1 MFTRIPGNLNVPE
14 TANVGDPVMDTKG
27 TVELTDD
34 VAAIFEAEDDDA
46 DQIPTFS
53 LLNEDGTA
61 YTDGMFEIGASSGA
75 LTVGSAL
82 DAEIADTTIELKVE
96 ASDVNDLPY
105 AIDIV
110 ITIGDANEA
119 PNFLTPAG
127 GTAEVEIDESL
138 TYADERCCRVH
149 GDRSRRRRPDIHH
162 S

>member
-1 MFTRIPGNLNVPE
+1 MQPSLRQ
-14 TANVGDPVMDTKG
+14 
-27 TVELTDD
+27 
-34 VAAIFEAEDDDA
+34 EDDDA
-46 DQIPTFS
+46 GQIPTFS

-75 LTVGSAL
+75 LTVGSPL
-82 DAEIADTTIELKVE
+82 NAEIADTTIELKVE

-127 GTAEVEIDESL
+127 GTAEVAIDESK
-138 TYADERCCRVH
+138 TYADGAVVEIH